1 MLDRSVL
8 IFLLL
13 TLIRC
18 SEYDSST
25 AQVPESLRKQI
36 ESDVINRFHAM
47 IKYAEAGELENILKH
62 FDPEGPGSY
71 IDGPTRFASLQE
83 MVVHY
88 RATWQVARQD
98 YGVPDTKIHVLSPT
112 HVLLTSTST
121 LNTTRRDGVIFQPRP
136 WAVST
141 LWVLKE
147 GEWFIHSFHQFEGDL
162 KPVEQNDKK

>member
-1 MLDRSVL
+1 
-8 IFLLL
+8 
-13 TLIRC
+13 
-18 SEYDSST
+18 
-25 AQVPESLRKQI
+25 
-36 ESDVINRFHAM
+36 
-47 IKYAEAGELENILKH
+47 
-62 FDPEGPGSY
+62 
-71 IDGPTRFASLQE
+71 LQE